1 MGRTRYKR
9 EQEIMKIVVYGL
21 WHLGTVTSACLA
33 EIGHSV
39 TGFDESV
46 KVINSLSNGVLP
58 VSEPGLDELV
68 LKNFREGKLQYVSDS
83 SQLPDEFD
91 YLWVTID
98 TPVDDSDD
106 ADSTGVINSII
117 EIVKNVPVG
126 CRIIISSQLPAGT
139 TKRIRDLTE
148 PMVTERKLAFCYSPE
163 NLRLGGALN
172 IFLNPDRIV
181 VGVDSQEDFEKFE
194 PLFLTISN
202 RIERM
207 SSVSAEMT
215 KHALNT
221 FLALSVAFANEIATI
236 AENEGASAVDV
247 TRGLRTDIR
256 IGPKAYLLPG
266 DSFAGGTLARDVR
279 YLEQKSIDHNI
290 STPIIDSIIPS
301 NDAHSLWAKNT
312 IYRTI
317 NNLSGKEFTLCGL
330 AYKPNTNT
338 LRRSRTVELGDWLLE
353 QGALVSVVDHG
364 TFEIPKNWH
373 GRIKVIENIQEA
385 IYKADV
391 LIVGPSY
398 KIPEIAMNDLDR
410 GSDLLVLDA
419 GRRWPKLAELK
430 RVNYQFV
437 GKERD

>member
-1 MGRTRYKR
+1 
-9 EQEIMKIVVYGL
+9 MKIVVYCL

-46 KVINSLSNGVLP
+46 KVIDSLSNGVLP

-247 TRGLRTDIR
+247 TRGLRTDMR

-301 NDAHSLWAKNT
+301 NDAHSLWAKNR
-312 IYRTI
+312 IHRAFS
-317 NNLSGKEFTLCGL
+317 NLSGKEFTLCGL

-364 TFEIPKNWH
+364 TFEIPKYWH
-373 GRIKVIENIQEA
+373 GRIKVIENIHEA

-391 LIVGPSY
+391 LIVGPSC

-410 GSDLLVLDA
+410 DSDLLVLDA
-419 GRRWPKLAELK
+419 GRRWPKVAELK

-437 GKERD
+437 GKERE

>member
-1 MGRTRYKR
+1 
-9 EQEIMKIVVYGL
+9 MKIVVYGL
-21 WHLGTVTSACLA
+21 WHLGTVTAACLA
-33 EIGHSV
+33 ELGHDV
-39 TGFDESV
+39 TGFDES
-46 KVINSLSNGVLP
+46 KDVIDSLSNGLLP

-68 LKNFREGKLQYVSDS
+68 KKNLRLGKLKFVSKID
-83 SQLPDEFD
+83 QLPDHFE

-98 TPVDDSDD
+98 TPVDESDGADSD
-106 ADSTGVINSII
+106 GVINSIVAVAN
-117 EIVKNVPVG
+117 EAPND

-139 TKRIRDLTE
+139 TKRIRKLIQ
-148 PMVTERKLAFCYSPE
+148 PMANDRKLAFCYSPE

-172 IFLNPDRIV
+172 VFLNPDRIV
-181 VGVDSQEDFEKFE
+181 VGVDSQEDFKKFE

-247 TRGLRTDIR
+247 ARGLRTDIR
-256 IGPKAYLLPG
+256 IGAKAYLLPG

-290 STPIIDSIIPS
+290 STPIIDSIIRS
-301 NDAHSLWAKNT
+301 NNAHSLWAKNR
-312 IYRTI
+312 IHRSF

-353 QGALVSVVDHG
+353 QGAHVSVVDHG
-364 TFEIPKNWH
+364 TFEIPKYWH
-373 GRIKVIENIQEA
+373 GRIKVIEDIHEA
-385 IYKADV
+385 IYKSDV

-398 KIPEIAMNDLDR
+398 KIPEMGMNDLDR

-430 RVNYQFV
+430 RVNYQYV

>member
-1 MGRTRYKR
+1 
-9 EQEIMKIVVYGL
+9 MKIVVYGL

-46 KVINSLSNGVLP
+46 KVIDSLSNGVLP
-58 VSEPGLDELV
+58 VSEPGLDEPV

-247 TRGLRTDIR
+247 TRGLRTDMR

-301 NDAHSLWAKNT
+301 NDAHSLWAKNR
-312 IYRTI
+312 IHRAFS
-317 NNLSGKEFTLCGL
+317 NLSGKEFTLCGL

-364 TFEIPKNWH
+364 TFEILKNWH
-373 GRIKVIENIQEA
+373 GRIKVIENIHEA

-391 LIVGPSY
+391 LIVGPSC

-410 GSDLLVLDA
+410 DSDLLVLDA
-419 GRRWPKLAELK
+419 GRRWPKVAELK

-437 GKERD
+437 GKERE

>member
-1 MGRTRYKR
+1 
-9 EQEIMKIVVYGL
+9 MKIVVYGL

-46 KVINSLSNGVLP
+46 KVVNSLSNGVLP
-58 VSEPGLDELV
+58 VNKPGIDELV
-68 LKNFREGKLQYVSDS
+68 SKNLREGKLQFVSDL
-83 SQLPDEFD
+83 SQLPVEFD

-117 EIVKNVPVG
+117 EIVKKVPAD

-139 TKRIRDLTE
+139 TKRIRELIQT
-148 PMVTERKLAFCYSPE
+148 MVNERKLAFCYSPE
-163 NLRLGGALN
+163 NLRLGSALN
-172 IFLNPDRIV
+172 VFLNPDRIV

-215 KHALNT
+215 KHAMNT

-236 AENEGASAVDV
+236 AEIEGASAADV
-247 TRGLRTDIR
+247 ARGLRTDIR

-290 STPIIDSIIPS
+290 STPIIDSIIRS
-301 NDAHSLWAKNT
+301 NDAHSSWAKNR
-312 IYRTI
+312 IHRAF
-317 NNLSGKEFTLCGL
+317 NDLSGKEFTLCGL

-353 QGALVSVVDHG
+353 HGAYVSVVDHG

-373 GRIKVIENIQEA
+373 DRIKVIENIYEA
-385 IYKADV
+385 IYKSDV
-391 LIVGPSY
+391 LIVGPGY
-398 KIPEIAMNDLDR
+398 KIPEMEMNDLDR
-410 GSDLLVLDA
+410 DSDLLVLDA
-419 GRRWPKLAELK
+419 GKRWPELAKVK
-430 RVNYQFV
+430 RVDYQYV